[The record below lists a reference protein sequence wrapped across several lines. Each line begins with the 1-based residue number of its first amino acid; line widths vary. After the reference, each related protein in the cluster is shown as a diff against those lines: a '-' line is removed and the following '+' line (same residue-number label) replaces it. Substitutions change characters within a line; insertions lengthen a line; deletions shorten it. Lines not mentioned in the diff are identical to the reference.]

1 MLMINMLL
9 FHAIILL
16 RKSDSN
22 VVSENEKQQLKI
34 DFFELIK
41 AEGTLLPT
49 VFCLEIF
56 FKYVMF
62 SESINF
68 LFYRKDYAKLITL
81 VRDQFNEEKSQIQKL
96 E

>member
-16 RKSDSN
+16 RKADQN
-22 VVSENEKQQLKI
+22 VVSEIERQQLKV

-62 SESINF
+62 GEAINF
-68 LFYRKDYAKLITL
+68 LFYRKDYTKLITL
-81 VRDQFNEEKSQIQKL
+81 VKDQYNEEKQ
-96 E
+96 